1 MIKYNIL
8 LVEDDDALL
17 RGVTDLLGMSGYCVH
32 AATDGVDALHLL
44 GKLPD
49 LPDLIISDISMPHMN
64 GYEFLNTVRMRS
76 EWASIPFIF
85 LTAKTE
91 KEDIR
96 TGKLHGVDDYVTKP
110 FDLPDLLVAV
120 QATLSRHQQL
130 NALQAQEMENLRQQI
145 LKILNHEFRTPLT
158 YIVAYADLMANSPT
172 FKHSEELR
180 QYIKGILVGS
190 DRLSHLIGSLLLL
203 AELESGNGRRIFER
217 RKVLIKNMG
226 SLVRNVTEQL
236 QSKASARDLTL
247 HILPGKLLPTV
258 MGDPEYL
265 QVALEH
271 LIENAIKFSPEA
283 EHASVSIALEAHDNN
298 LVIIVCDEGVGIP
311 AEEHEHLFVPF
322 YQYNRDYQEQQ
333 GVGAGLAIARHVA
346 SLHGGRVEIVSKA
359 GYGSCF
365 MFILPAYR
373 GAKKATE

>member
-1 MIKYNIL
+1 
-8 LVEDDDALL
+8 
-17 RGVTDLLGMSGYCVH
+17 
-32 AATDGVDALHLL
+32 
-44 GKLPD
+44 
-49 LPDLIISDISMPHMN
+49 MN
-64 GYEFLNTVRMRS
+64 GYEFLNAVRLRP
-76 EWASIPFIF
+76 EWVSIPFIF

-120 QATLSRHQQL
+120 QATLNRHRQL
-130 NALQAQEMENLRQQI
+130 NALQEQEMENLRQQI

-180 QYIKGILVGS
+180 QYISGILVGS
-190 DRLSHLIGSLLLL
+190 DRLSHLVGSLLLL

-217 RKVLIKNMG
+217 RKVLIDNVG
-226 SLVRNVTEQL
+226 SLVQDVIGQL
-236 QSKASARDLTL
+236 QGKASARDLTL
-247 HILPGKLLPTV
+247 HVLVGSSLPPV

-271 LIENAIKFSPEA
+271 LIENAIKFSPES
-283 EHASVSIALEAHDNN
+283 ERASVSVALEAHDNS
-298 LVIIVCDEGVGIP
+298 LVIIVCDEGAGIP
-311 AEEHEHLFVPF
+311 AEEYDHVFVPF
-322 YQYNRDYQEQQ
+322 YQYNRDTQEQQ

-346 SLHGGRVEIVSKA
+346 ILHGGRVEVVSKS
-359 GYGSCF
+359 GHGSCF
-365 MFILPAYR
+365 LFILPVYQ
-373 GAKKATE
+373 GNNH